1 MLCIRCLPSS
11 SRCMADKVL
20 VGSELNKLF
29 SLADPNP
36 VANEDAPKL
45 PTLDP
50 FSNISGG
57 SSRVFCPSSSPSAKM
72 TDRKPLESIK
82 SLSVYITFEWL
93 NEIQIRFFK

>member
-1 MLCIRCLPSS
+1 
-11 SRCMADKVL
+11 MADKVL

-57 SSRVFCPSSSPSAKM
+57 SSKVF
-72 TDRKPLESIK
+72 
-82 SLSVYITFEWL
+82 
-93 NEIQIRFFK
+93 

>member
-1 MLCIRCLPSS
+1 
-11 SRCMADKVL
+11 MADNVF

-45 PTLDP
+45 PTLEP

-57 SSRVFCPSSSPSAKM
+57 SSKVFWPSSSPSAKM
-72 TDRKPLESIK
+72 TDRKPLE
-82 SLSVYITFEWL
+82 T
-93 NEIQIRFFK
+93 